1 MAGFVSHFKKL
12 SSSQISVA
20 QFLHPRSAKTRGALL
35 QLLFTKLKLQHQK
48 VDIASF
54 TLLNRAF
61 QVTFFWLGGWGKR
74 EESMLKAAMANWQ
87 YLSGSQ
93 VEPPEFPA
101 G

>member
-1 MAGFVSHFKKL
+1 MLF
-12 SSSQISVA
+12 
-20 QFLHPRSAKTRGALL
+20 RSTRGALL
-35 QLLFTKLKLQHQK
+35 QLLSTKLELQHRK

-54 TLLNRAF
+54 TLLNRVF
-61 QVTFFWLGGWGKR
+61 QVTFFFLGEWGEEGR

-93 VEPPEFPA
+93 VEHPEFPA

>member
-1 MAGFVSHFKKL
+1 M
-12 SSSQISVA
+12 A
-20 QFLHPRSAKTRGALL
+20 QFLHPRSAKSRALL
-35 QLLFTKLKLQHQK
+35 QLLSSKLKLQHRK

-61 QVTFFWLGGWGKR
+61 QVTFFGGGGEEGR